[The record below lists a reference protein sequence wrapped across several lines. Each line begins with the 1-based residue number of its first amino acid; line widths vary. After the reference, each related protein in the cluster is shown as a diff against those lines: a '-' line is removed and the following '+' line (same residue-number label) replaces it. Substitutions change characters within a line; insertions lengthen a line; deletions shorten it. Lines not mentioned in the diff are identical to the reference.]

1 MSAEI
6 ERMIA
11 NLVRVGTIAE
21 LDETNARV
29 RMAVGGLTTDW
40 LPWGVSRAGATR
52 TWSAPRVGDQH
63 VLFSPYGDPSQGVV
77 GPALY
82 QDSQPAPAASKDQEH
97 TLYPDGSTV
106 DYNSATNTLTVTIAA
121 GGNVVVNCKHATIN
135 AADDATVNTK
145 VAAIKASTSV
155 EIDSPATT
163 VTGKLTVEGLLTYKA
178 GLAGSGG
185 SGAVLTGDFKAQG
198 GAFQHN
204 GKNVGDTQRVTGI
217 QPGGGTSGPTA

>member
-11 NLVRVGTIAE
+11 NLVRVGTISE
-21 LDETNARV
+21 LDEANARV
-29 RMAVGGLTTDW
+29 RMKVGGLTTDW
-40 LPWGVSRAGATR
+40 LPWGVQRAGATR
-52 TWSAPRVGDQH
+52 TWSAPRIGDQH
-63 VLFSPYGDPSQGVV
+63 VLFSPYGDPAQGVV

-106 DYNSATNTLTVTIAA
+106 DYNSATNTLTVTVAA
-121 GGNVVVNCKHATIN
+121 GGNVVINCKHATIN
-135 AADDATVNTK
+135 TEDATVN
-145 VAAIKASTSV
+145 ASTGITMDTPLV
-155 EIDSPATT
+155 HCTDAVT
-163 VTGKLTVEGLLTYKA
+163 VDGLLTYKG

-185 SGAVLTGDFKAQG
+185 TGAVMTGPFNLQG
-198 GAFQHN
+198 DMTTTGGMTNN
-204 GKNVGDTQRVTGI
+204 GKNVGSTLRVTGV